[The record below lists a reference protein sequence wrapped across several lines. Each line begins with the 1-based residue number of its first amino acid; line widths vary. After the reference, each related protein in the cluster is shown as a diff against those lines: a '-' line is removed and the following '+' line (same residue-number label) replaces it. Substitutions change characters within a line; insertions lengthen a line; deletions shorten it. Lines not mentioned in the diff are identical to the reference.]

1 MESSTMNA
9 RAGVSVGRWFT
20 RVLAVLAVAGAA
32 IALFVVISNSLE
44 SSPSDGKGGERSTQK
59 REQKAQSTPQTVVV
73 QPGDTLAQ
81 IAEDN
86 GVTVERIEQLN
97 PEIDP
102 QALPSGAT
110 LKLR

>member
-1 MESSTMNA
+1 MNA

-20 RVLAVLAVAGAA
+20 RALAVLAVAGAA
-32 IALFVVISNSLE
+32 IALFVVISGSLE
-44 SSPSDGKGGERSTQK
+44 SSPGDGKRGERTTPK
-59 REQKAQSTPQTVVV
+59 REQKDQSNAETVVV

-86 GVTVERIEQLN
+86 GVDVDRLQQLN
-97 PEIDP
+97 PDIDP